1 MPPRPTRTAAPAC
14 TCPAQGR
21 TSCWTSW
28 ISARSAISTSRS
40 LRPTDDGFAGGQG
53 SADALIPASV
63 THIGRDALDPDLDVP
78 AALRAWRRGT
88 RGIKQVLLD
97 QTLVSGIGNIYA
109 DEAMWRA
116 RVHPERPARATSVA
130 TASALLEATQ
140 AVMRDALAQGGTSLD
155 ALYVNV
161 NGQSGYFARGLEAY
175 GRGGEPCG
183 RCGNLLSRATIGGR
197 ASHWCGRCQRRYSPR
212 RAAVR

>member
-1 MPPRPTRTAAPAC
+1 
-14 TCPAQGR
+14 
-21 TSCWTSW
+21 
-28 ISARSAISTSRS
+28 
-40 LRPTDDGFAGGQG
+40 
-53 SADALIPASV
+53 
-63 THIGRDALDPDLDVP
+63 
-78 AALRAWRRGT
+78 
-88 RGIKQVLLD
+88 
-97 QTLVSGIGNIYA
+97 
-109 DEAMWRA
+109 
-116 RVHPERPARATSVA
+116 
-130 TASALLEATQ
+130 
-140 AVMRDALAQGGTSLD
+140 MRDALAQGGTSLD